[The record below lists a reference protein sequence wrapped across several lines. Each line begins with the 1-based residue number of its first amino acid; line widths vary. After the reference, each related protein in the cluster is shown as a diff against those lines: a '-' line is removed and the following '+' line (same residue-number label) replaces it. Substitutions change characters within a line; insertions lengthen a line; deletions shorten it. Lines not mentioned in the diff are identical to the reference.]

1 MDLTIDFS
9 CKKKESIDLKIGQE
23 IILSEE
29 QKKRKINR
37 ASGIPSNVCIMGVLE
52 REEKKRQKKIFKK

>member
-29 QKKRKINR
+29 QKKRKEKLIE
-37 ASGIPSNVCIMGVLE
+37 PLE
-52 REEKKRQKKIFKK
+52 YHQMYVQWES